1 MVVRARPFA
10 NLRYSLHISVSF
22 VTVYDELP
30 QCMLGLKDATSLS
43 FFVHNL
49 MLKFSVL

>member
-10 NLRYSLHISVSF
+10 NLRYSLHILITF

-30 QCMLGLKDATSLS
+30 QCRLGLKGATFLS
-43 FFVHNL
+43 FFVQNL
-49 MLKFSVL
+49 MLKT